1 MTPIY
6 HDNVVEFQH
15 IAPGRA
21 QRGGGTENKKK
32 KANQRPS
39 KTCASGGARFFDPKG
54 RKGSVR
60 VGQTTRKMNHKGTP
74 KSIKK
79 RYHRQRLFTN
89 LFQERSGT
97 DFKIDTRH

>member
-32 KANQRPS
+32 TPTDARAKHAQVAAPDFSTQRGERGQLELRKFSAEGATKAPQGQS
-39 KTCASGGARFFDPKG
+39 KND
-54 RKGSVR
+54 
-60 VGQTTRKMNHKGTP
+60 TTDN
-74 KSIKK
+74 IKNK
-79 RYHRQRLFTN
+79 ADSRA
-89 LFQERSGT
+89 
-97 DFKIDTRH
+97 K

>member
-32 KANQRPS
+32 KPTSARAKHAQVAAPDFSTQR
-39 KTCASGGARFFDPKG
+39 GER
-54 RKGSVR
+54 
-60 VGQTTRKMNHKGTP
+60 GQLELVKLLEK
-74 KSIKK
+74 
-79 RYHRQRLFTN
+79 
-89 LFQERSGT
+89 
-97 DFKIDTRH
+97 